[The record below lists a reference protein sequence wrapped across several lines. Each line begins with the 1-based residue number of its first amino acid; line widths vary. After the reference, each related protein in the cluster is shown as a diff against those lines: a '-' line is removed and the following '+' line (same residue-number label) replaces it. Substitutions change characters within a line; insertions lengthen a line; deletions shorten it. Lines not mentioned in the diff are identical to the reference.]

1 MQLLATRAVQG
12 GPLVLASFSGGPLAL
27 LRIMHPELMTV
38 VKLTCPNLVHTIHM
52 YNNNTTPV
60 FPKGVGKT
68 HETIFMFLGYFQ
80 QF

>member
-38 VKLTCPNLVHTIHM
+38 VKKKRVQI
-52 YNNNTTPV
+52 
-60 FPKGVGKT
+60 
-68 HETIFMFLGYFQ
+68 
-80 QF
+80 